1 MKQERGIEGDWQDD
15 SDSPRRRWTRRLRW
29 TGGLIVLSAL
39 GYLTGIARSWPQL
52 LLLLIVVSSV
62 VMLVRLWLA
71 RRGQRRWRRD
81 SALVVPSLPSPV
93 SRIPVERE
101 WLWTSSPVV
110 RAPLAIAL
118 IAALYWAIVLNELQ
132 LPAHQLFVVAL
143 LAFVNLWCWHEPL
156 LLVLIVIPG
165 VIVLALL
172 GWLVDTFSLMGAV
185 GVLLVLSVV
194 VAVMVVEIRKRFN
207 RNQPWQ

>member
-1 MKQERGIEGDWQDD
+1 MKQERGIEGDWKDD
-15 SDSPRRRWTRRLRW
+15 SDTPRRRWARRLRW
-29 TGGLIVLSAL
+29 LGGLFFAAVLA
-39 GYLTGIARSWPQL
+39 YLTGIARSWPTMLAL
-52 LLLLIVVSSV
+52 LMALVAA
-62 VMLVRLWLA
+62 VMLGSLWLA

-93 SRIPVERE
+93 SRIPVERQ
-101 WLWTSSPVV
+101 WLWTSSSLV

-132 LPAHQLFVVAL
+132 LPAHHLFAVAL

-165 VIVLALL
+165 VTVLALL
-172 GWLVDTFSLMGAV
+172 GWLVDTFSLAGAV
-185 GVLLVLSVV
+185 GVLIGLSVV
-194 VAVMVVEIRKRFN
+194 VAVMVVEIRKRLN
-207 RNQPWQ
+207 RNHPWQ